1 MIIKVLSSYNGEA
14 ARLTLELIKSLGHEI
29 YGNGHFYYDLTIC
42 PDYDVILTE
51 SELSEPVIGT
61 LVFHPSPLPR
71 MRGKDA
77 IKRQYKA
84 GDKVGGGTW
93 FWAGAG
99 IDNGDICEQEITL
112 IDYSVRPRDYYTS
125 KIIPLMLR
133 TLERALTGIS
143 EGNIRRVRQYINNEY
158 TTKCER

>member
-1 MIIKVLSSYNGEA
+1 MNIKILSSYHGEA
-14 ARLTLELIKSLGHEI
+14 FKEVTKLLIDMGHDI
-29 YGNGHFYYDLTIC
+29 DTRRAFVVDLVIC
-42 PDYDVILTE
+42 PDYDVLLTE
-51 SELSEPVIGT
+51 DELNEPQIGV

-93 FWAGAG
+93 FWATSG
-99 IDNGDICEQEITL
+99 IDNGDICEQEITI
-112 IDYSVRPRDYYTS
+112 IDHSIRPRDYYTD
-125 KIIPLMLR
+125 KIIPLMVR

-143 EGNIRRVRQYINNEY
+143 KGNIRRVGQHINNEY

>member
-1 MIIKVLSSYNGEA
+1 MIIKVLSSYNGDAYNA
-14 ARLTLELIKSLGHEI
+14 AVSLLQGMGHVI
-29 YGNGHFYYDLTIC
+29 YTPRHFYCDLIVC
-42 PDYDVILTE
+42 PDYDVLLTE
-51 SELSEPVIGT
+51 DELNEPQIGV

-93 FWAGAG
+93 FWATSG
-99 IDNGDICEQEITL
+99 IDNGDICEQEITI
-112 IDYSVRPRDYYTS
+112 IDHSIRPRDYYTD
-125 KIIPLMLR
+125 KIIPLMVR

-143 EGNIRRVRQYINNEY
+143 KGNIRRVGQYINNE
-158 TTKCER
+158 